1 MWMTLPPWCP
11 SPKGPCTRSRRRLKV
26 CCATIRWS
34 FPAWGSWVQK
44 LQKKK
49 VLNWVYVWGVF
60 WVYISSFPLII
71 YIAARVP
78 EQSGDCTK
86 SLEGMEMLCLK
97 KT

>member
-1 MWMTLPPWCP
+1 L
-11 SPKGPCTRSRRRLKV
+11 
-26 CCATIRWS
+26 
-34 FPAWGSWVQK
+34 
-44 LQKKK
+44 
-49 VLNWVYVWGVF
+49 GVHF
-60 WVYISSFPLII
+60 LIPLII